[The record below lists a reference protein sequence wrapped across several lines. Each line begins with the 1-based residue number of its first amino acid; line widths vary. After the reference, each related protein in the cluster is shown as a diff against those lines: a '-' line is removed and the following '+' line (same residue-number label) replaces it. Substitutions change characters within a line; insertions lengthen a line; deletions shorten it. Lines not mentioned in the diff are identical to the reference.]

1 MTKNLESAD
10 PAIVRSDA
18 AERYDQTSMIFHWI
32 TAVLIVVQFASIWVR
47 EWFGHHGSFAPLL
60 LSLHRTTGVLTLAV
74 VAGRLIWRRYFAY
87 VPALPAKMPHIQQF
101 VAKANECCLYILLV
115 AMPISG
121 LARVLL
127 RGQPF
132 DLLIWQ
138 VPTLIEPHPSMRA
151 LFAEAHKAGATA
163 LMALIALHVGA
174 ALFHQMVLRD
184 DVPQR
189 MLPRNF
195 SRRKRQPLLEG
206 EGGNKTDPTRVSV
219 LSGLESKGT

>member
-32 TAVLIVVQFASIWVR
+32 TVVLIVVQFASIWVR

-101 VAKANECCLYILLV
+101 VAKAMSAASTSCWSQC
-115 AMPISG
+115 IS
-121 LARVLL
+121 AA
-127 RGQPF
+127 QPASF
-132 DLLIWQ
+132 C
-138 VPTLIEPHPSMRA
+138 
-151 LFAEAHKAGATA
+151 GA
-163 LMALIALHVGA
+163 
-174 ALFHQMVLRD
+174 
-184 DVPQR
+184 
-189 MLPRNF
+189 N
-195 SRRKRQPLLEG
+195 
-206 EGGNKTDPTRVSV
+206 
-219 LSGLESKGT
+219 LSIY